1 MSKKILIINGHPDK
15 LSFCSALSEAYKKGA
30 LSTSAKVKELNIREL
45 EFKINLE
52 FGYRKRTD
60 LEPCLI
66 QAQKDI
72 FEADHLVIIHPVW
85 WGSMPA
91 IMKGFFDRIFLPGFF
106 FKKIPNSKK
115 WEKLLINK
123 SARIIYTLDT
133 PRLLWWIVGR
143 PSYHALKYVTL
154 GYCGVKPI
162 KGTPIGII
170 RLSTEEQREK
180 WLKKIEK
187 LGSKNI

>member
-1 MSKKILIINGHPDK
+1 MPKKIVLINGHPDK
-15 LSFCSALSEAYKKGA
+15 ESFCASLSEAYKRGA
-30 LSTSAKVKELNIREL
+30 LKTSAEIKEINIRDL
-45 EFKINLE
+45 DFKINLE

-66 QAQKDI
+66 QAQNDI
-72 FEADHLVIIHPVW
+72 FEADHIVIIHPVW

-91 IMKGFFDRIFLPGFF
+91 LMKGFFDRILLPGFF
-106 FKKIPNSKK
+106 FEKIPNSRRWK
-115 WEKLLINK
+115 KLLKNK

-133 PRLLWWIVGR
+133 PRPLWWLVGR

-162 KGTPIGII
+162 KGTPLGIV
-170 RLSTEEQREK
+170 RLSTEAQRKK
-180 WLKKIEK
+180 WIKKVEN
-187 LGSKNI
+187 LGIKNF

>member
-30 LSTSAKVKELNIREL
+30 LSTTATVKEINIREL

-106 FKKIPNSKK
+106 FKKIPNSKR
-115 WEKLLINK
+115 WEKLLLNK
-123 SARIIYTLDT
+123 SARII
-133 PRLLWWIVGR
+133 
-143 PSYHALKYVTL
+143 
-154 GYCGVKPI
+154 
-162 KGTPIGII
+162 IGN
-170 RLSTEEQREK
+170 
-180 WLKKIEK
+180 
-187 LGSKNI
+187 NI

>member
-1 MSKKILIINGHPDK
+1 MSKKILIINGHPDS

-30 LSTSAKVKELNIREL
+30 LSTSATVKELNIRDL
-45 EFKINLE
+45 DFKINLE

-91 IMKGFFDRIFLPGFF
+91 IMKGFFDRVFLPGFF

-115 WEKLLINK
+115 WEKLLLKK
-123 SARIIYTLDT
+123 SARVIYTLDT
-133 PRLLWWIVGR
+133 PRLLWWVVGR

-154 GYCGVKPI
+154 GYCGVEPI
-162 KGTPIGII
+162 KGTPIGIV
-170 RLSTEEQREK
+170 RLSTEKKRKK
-180 WLKKIEK
+180 WLVKIEK
-187 LGSKNI
+187 LGIKNN

>member
-15 LSFCSALSEAYKKGA
+15 LSFCSALSEAYKKGS
-30 LSTSAKVKELNIREL
+30 LSTTARVKELNIREL

-133 PRLLWWIVGR
+133 PRLLW
-143 PSYHALKYVTL
+143 
-154 GYCGVKPI
+154 
-162 KGTPIGII
+162 
-170 RLSTEEQREK
+170 
-180 WLKKIEK
+180 
-187 LGSKNI
+187 